1 MEKYYC
7 SVSVSPIRAEVSEK
21 SEMTSQILYGET
33 CEIIKTEGLYSKIKM
48 DFDGYEGWVNSS
60 VLKKENSEI
69 SKNLVTQN
77 YGVFDLPDG
86 RNLLSLG
93 SEVAFETENFVDNN
107 NIRESLVKSAKKFIN
122 VPYLWGGRSYFG
134 IDCSA
139 LVQLVYKI
147 HGIALPRDA
156 DKQAELGE
164 ARDFVEESEPGD
176 LAFFE
181 DETGF
186 ISHVGLVLSPF
197 ELIHAS
203 GKVRIDSLDFSGIY
217 NAEKNKHTHKLR
229 MVKTVI

>member
-77 YGVFDLPDG
+77 YGVFDLPEG

-93 SEVAFETENFVDNN
+93 SEVAFETENFVNKN
-107 NIRESLVKSAKKFIN
+107 NIRESLVETAKKFIN

>member
-69 SKNLVTQN
+69 SKNLVTKN
-77 YGVFDLPDG
+77 YGVFDLLEG
-86 RNLLSLG
+86 KNLLSLG
-93 SEVAFETENFVDNN
+93 SEVAFETENFVNNN
-107 NIRESLVKSAKKFIN
+107 NIRESLVETAKKFIN

>member
-1 MEKYYC
+1 MEKHYC

-33 CEIIKTEGLYSKIKM
+33 CEIKETEGIYSKIKL

-77 YGVFDLPDG
+77 YGVFDLPEG

-93 SEVAFETENFVDNN
+93 SEVAFETENFVDKC
-107 NIRESLVKSAKKFIN
+107 NIRESLVETAKKFIN

-147 HGIALPRDA
+147 HGITLPRDS

-217 NAEKNKHTHKLR
+217 NAEINKHTHKLR
-229 MVKTVI
+229 MVKTLL